1 MDIAALVF
9 VALWKDK
16 KKYLCHLSGN
26 TNAWNAMI
34 HMTSIQI
41 IPSEQVGKLVDNIF
55 TATIAV
61 RVSEG

>member
-1 MDIAALVF
+1 
-9 VALWKDK
+9 
-16 KKYLCHLSGN
+16 
-26 TNAWNAMI
+26 MI